1 MLKKAI
7 RAKYTL
13 EFKQEA
19 VRMAEAKGSIAE
31 VSRELGLPEQT
42 LFNWVK
48 AAREG
53 RLVPAAG
60 TGRAVSAEQMEL
72 ARLRAELSRVQ
83 MENEILKKAAAYFA
97 RDAL

>member
-42 LFNWVK
+42 LFNWGK

-53 RLVPAAG
+53 RLPPAAG
-60 TGRAVSAEQMEL
+60 
-72 ARLRAELSRVQ
+72 SRHWVCRQ
-83 MENEILKKAAAYFA
+83 Q
-97 RDAL
+97 

>member
-19 VRMAEAKGSIAE
+19 ERMAEAKGSIAAA
-31 VSRELGLPEQT
+31 SRELGLPEQT

-48 AAREG
+48 AALEG
-53 RLVPAAG
+53 RLLPAVG

-72 ARLRAELSRVQ
+72 ARLRAELSCVQ

-97 RDAL
+97 KAAQ